1 MEEEDDSH
9 SQKNQLGPST
19 KNYCGD
25 SAEIFLIQLFTND
38 VNIDGKRIAI
48 NVSTEFCK
56 NKFCRIAKN

>member
-25 SAEIFLIQLFTND
+25 SAEIFSIRRFTND
-38 VNIDGKRIAI
+38 VNIDGQRIAI
-48 NVSTEFCK
+48 NVSTEFLQK
-56 NKFCRIAKN
+56 QIL